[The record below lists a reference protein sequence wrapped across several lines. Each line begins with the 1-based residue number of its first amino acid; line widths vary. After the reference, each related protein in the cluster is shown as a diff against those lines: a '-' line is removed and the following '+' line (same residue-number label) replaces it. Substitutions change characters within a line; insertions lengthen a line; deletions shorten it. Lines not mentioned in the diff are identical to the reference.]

1 MGDPTSKYVFTC
13 CSHNTDSMSSY
24 DQAEQ
29 MLKAKVEN
37 F

>member
-1 MGDPTSKYVFTC
+1 MGDPIQKYVFTC
-13 CSHNTDSMSSY
+13 CSHNTERANSY
-24 DQAEQ
+24 DQEVQ